1 MTRKLAALALSVLSV
16 LLLFAGC
23 AKVGLHAT
31 VLDDNASALI
41 RPDFYDSHY
50 TFRAHGADGVDPEN
64 DPNPSFRFFFVT
76 SREEQDRILS
86 GDFSVSVDYDREML
100 LVYTFTAAY
109 VRPIELKELRADS
122 GTLTVIL
129 SMEQK
134 RFPPVA
140 DACQP
145 FQRYVILK
153 MDKADVSDAV
163 VTVKT

>member
-1 MTRKLAALALSVLSV
+1 MTRKLTALVLTVLSV

-50 TFRAHGADGVDPEN
+50 TFSAHGAYCDPTK